1 MAGFF
6 VVRLPRR
13 TVVPRH
19 VGDRLARVGLLASP
33 AVLDRRQLPRLRQAA
48 GTVGWAIGLFFGSVF
63 LAWLV
68 GAARGSVLVV
78 ALWHTAYNFATAT
91 EASAG
96 SVAALATVAVVLA
109 TVWIMRAGGGAPPT
123 SAPRG

>member
-1 MAGFF
+1 MEGQWNDSGSGRILRCGPTSL
-6 VVRLPRR
+6 VVGRPGRR
-13 TVVPRH
+13 GVPLFWIVANFRDF
-19 VGDRLARVGLLASP
+19 G
-33 AVLDRRQLPRLRQAA
+33 AA

-91 EASAG
+91 EASEG
-96 SVAALATVAVVLA
+96 SVAAVATVVVVLA
-109 TVWIMRAGGGAPPT
+109 TVWIMRAGGGAPPA